1 MSEQNKGKIF
11 TEIVV
16 KAMDDRKAKK
26 IEVIDLQGQTPV
38 TDAFIVCSGTSST
51 HLRGIADEVMEK
63 MKEAG
68 QPCIHLEGYDT
79 AAWILMDF
87 TDVVAHVFL
96 EEEREF
102 YNIERL
108 WRNKPAPK
116 TGPGGMEP

>member
-16 KAMDDRKAKK
+16 KAMEDRKAKQ
-26 IEVIDLQGQTPV
+26 IEVIDLQGQTLI
-38 TDAFIVCSGTSST
+38 TDAFILCSGTSST

-68 QPCIHLEGYDT
+68 QSCAHLEGYDT
-79 AAWILMDF
+79 ARWILMDF
-87 TDVVAHVFL
+87 TDVVVHVFL

-108 WRNKPAPK
+108 WRNKP
-116 TGPGGMEP
+116 